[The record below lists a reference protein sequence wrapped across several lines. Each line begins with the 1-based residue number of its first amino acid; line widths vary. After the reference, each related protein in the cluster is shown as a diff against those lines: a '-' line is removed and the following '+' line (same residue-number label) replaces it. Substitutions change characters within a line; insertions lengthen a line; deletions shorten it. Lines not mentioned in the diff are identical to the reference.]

1 MSEQGV
7 VAGDGASNQ
16 DPEQVWAQV
25 HEFHEHRALIEQ
37 AKGMLMFV
45 YGIDSD
51 AAFDVL
57 RTQSQRHNVK
67 LRLLAEQIVNDLLE
81 LSASRGPA
89 RRIAFDGLFLTAH
102 RRIVHGAERQLD
114 GANKTGE

>member
-7 VAGDGASNQ
+7 VAGDGASRP
-16 DPEQVWAQV
+16 DAEQVWSRA
-25 HEFHEHRALIEQ
+25 HEFSEHRAVIEQ

-51 AAFDVL
+51 AAFEVL

-67 LRLLAEQIVNDLLE
+67 LRLLAEQLVNDLLE

-102 RRIVHGAERQLD
+102 RRIVNGAARPPD